1 MPKPLDLAIFLHEFE
16 REVRIPV
23 LPAGLVKAVT
33 APLERLGRR
42 QGLDVYYQRAAFE
55 PAA

>member
-1 MPKPLDLAIFLHEFE
+1 MPKPLDFAIFLHEFE

-23 LPAGLVKAVT
+23 LPAGLVRAAT

-42 QGLDVYYQRAAFE
+42 RGLDVYHRHPALQ